1 MRGWGMSGHSK
12 WSKVKR
18 YKGALDE
25 KRGKIFSRLSKE
37 IQLAAKSGGDPDT
50 NMRLRTIL
58 LKAKEVSMPADTIK
72 RAINKGTG
80 AEAAVDLEEMVY
92 EGYAPAGV
100 AVLVEAVT
108 DNRNRTAADIRS
120 IFAKNGGNMGESG
133 SVSFL
138 FDKKGHLLVRKDA
151 IGEDELMGLV
161 LDAGAEDLKTDKAD
175 IYEIVTPPETF
186 DKVKK
191 ALEDKK
197 IATESAEVAFIPK
210 TTIVLDEKK
219 ARSVLALYDALDE
232 YEDVQNVHANFEVSD
247 EIMAKLDK

>member
-1 MRGWGMSGHSK
+1 MSGHSK

-37 IQLAAKSGGDPDT
+37 IQLAAKSGGDPDS
-50 NMRLRTIL
+50 NVRLRAIL
-58 LKAKEVSMPADTIK
+58 LKAKEVSMPMDTVK

-80 AEAAVDLEEMVY
+80 AEASAAIEEVVY

-120 IFAKNGGNMGESG
+120 IFDKNGGNMGASG

-138 FDKKGHLLVRKDA
+138 FEKKGQLIVKKDA
-151 IGEDELMGLV
+151 IGEDDLMGLV
-161 LDAGAEDLKTDKAD
+161 LEAGAEDLKTDKAD
-175 IYEIVTPPETF
+175 VYEILTPPEAF
-186 DKVKK
+186 DQVKK
-191 ALEDKK
+191 AIEDKK
-197 IATESAEVAFIPK
+197 IAAESAEVTFIPK
-210 TTIVLDEKK
+210 TTVVLDEKK
-219 ARSVLALYDALDE
+219 ASSVLNLYDALDD
-232 YEDVQNVHANFEVSD
+232 YEDVQNVYANFEVSD
-247 EIMAKLDK
+247 EIMAKLDR

>member
-1 MRGWGMSGHSK
+1 MSGHSK

-50 NMRLRTIL
+50 NVRLRAIL
-58 LKAKEVSMPADTIK
+58 LKAKEVSMPMDTVK

-80 AEAAVDLEEMVY
+80 AEASAAIEEVVY

-120 IFAKNGGNMGESG
+120 IFDKNGGNMGASG
-133 SVSFL
+133 C
-138 FDKKGHLLVRKDA
+138 
-151 IGEDELMGLV
+151 GL
-161 LDAGAEDLKTDKAD
+161 
-175 IYEIVTPPETF
+175 PF
-186 DKVKK
+186 
-191 ALEDKK
+191 
-197 IATESAEVAFIPK
+197 
-210 TTIVLDEKK
+210 
-219 ARSVLALYDALDE
+219 R
-232 YEDVQNVHANFEVSD
+232 
-247 EIMAKLDK
+247 

>member
-1 MRGWGMSGHSK
+1 MSGHSK

-37 IQLAAKSGGDPDT
+37 IQLAAKSGGDPDS
-50 NMRLRTIL
+50 NARLRTIL
-58 LKAKEVSMPADTIK
+58 LKAKEVSMPTDTIK
-72 RAINKGTG
+72 RAIGKGTG
-80 AEAAVDLEEMVY
+80 AEAAAALEEVVY

-120 IFAKNGGNMGESG
+120 IFTKNGGNMAESG

-138 FDKKGHLLVRKDA
+138 FDKKGQILVKKEA
-151 IGEDELMGLV
+151 ISEDDLMGLA
-161 LDAGAEDLKTDKAD
+161 LDAGAEDLKSDKSD
-175 IYEIVTPPETF
+175 VYEILTSPEAF
-186 DKVKK
+186 YKVKK

-197 IATESAEVAFIPK
+197 IATESAEIMFIPK

-219 ARSVLALYDALDE
+219 ANSVLNLYDALDE
-232 YEDVQNVHANFEVSD
+232 YEDAINVHANFEISD
-247 EIMAKLDK
+247 EIMAKLGR

>member
-1 MRGWGMSGHSK
+1 MSGHSK

-37 IQLAAKSGGDPDT
+37 IQLAAKSGGDPDS
-50 NMRLRTIL
+50 NMRLRGLL

-80 AEAAVDLEEMVY
+80 AEASVALEEVVY

-138 FDKKGHLLVRKDA
+138 FDKKGQLIVRKEA
-151 IGEDELMGLV
+151 
-161 LDAGAEDLKTDKAD
+161 
-175 IYEIVTPPETF
+175 
-186 DKVKK
+186 
-191 ALEDKK
+191 
-197 IATESAEVAFIPK
+197 
-210 TTIVLDEKK
+210 
-219 ARSVLALYDALDE
+219 
-232 YEDVQNVHANFEVSD
+232 
-247 EIMAKLDK
+247 

>member
-1 MRGWGMSGHSK
+1 MSGHSK

-50 NMRLRTIL
+50 NLRLRAIL
-58 LKAKEVSMPADTIK
+58 LKAKEVSMPMDTVK

-80 AEAAVDLEEMVY
+80 AEAAIALEEMVY

-120 IFAKNGGNMGESG
+120 IFDKNGGNMGASG
-133 SVSFL
+133 SVAFL
-138 FDKKGHLLVRKDA
+138 FEKKGQLIVKKDA
-151 IGEDELMGLV
+151 IGEDELMSLV
-161 LDAGAEDLKTDKAD
+161 LDAGAEDLKTNKAD
-175 IYEIVTPPETF
+175 VYEIVTPTEAF
-186 DKVKK
+186 DAVKK

-197 IATESAEVAFIPK
+197 IVTEEAEITFIPK
-210 TTIVLDEKK
+210 TTVVLDDEHK
-219 ARSVLALYDALDE
+219 AGTVLKLYEALDE